1 MLTRYFL
8 RLPALLLAFAAS
20 SCAPTYLLGVA
31 PAESYTLR
39 PNGHDAA
46 EATADSVAL
55 RLNFL
60 GYEPDYVIFN
70 AEYRND
76 SRQTIEIAPT
86 AFGYAPV
93 REQDAAAPARRVQ
106 RGERVA
112 AAVAAASQGAAWPAL
127 PATPLPALDPEPAIG
142 ALENNASREAA
153 KAARPDW
160 VGVALFAVALGMD
173 IASSTRSRETL
184 AQAQTRAVVHD
195 AAVTYQVIAN
205 AKRLH
210 HATTADALARR
221 AELLRQY
228 ALRRVVLRPG
238 EQVRGYVFL
247 PRFDQADG
255 LDVLAPVGQQL
266 VSFRFVQSH
275 QRR

>member
-1 MLTRYFL
+1 MHTRYFIGFL
-8 RLPALLLAFAAS
+8 APLLALAAS

-39 PNGHDAA
+39 PNGRDVA

-76 SRQTIEIAPT
+76 SQRPVEVVPT

-93 REQDAAAPARRVQ
+93 RQQEAAPPPRRVL
-106 RGERVA
+106 RGERVP
-112 AAVAAASQGAAWPAL
+112 AAVAAATQHTPWPAL
-127 PATPLPALDPEPAIG
+127 PPAPLPALDPEPAIG
-142 ALENNASREAA
+142 ALENGASHEAA

-173 IASSTRSRETL
+173 IASSTRGRETL
-184 AQAQTRAVVHD
+184 AQAQTRAVIHD
-195 AAVTYQVIAN
+195 AAVTYQVIAS

-221 AELLRQY
+221 AALLREY

>member
-1 MLTRYFL
+1 M
-8 RLPALLLAFAAS
+8 
-20 SCAPTYLLGVA
+20 LGVQ

-39 PNGHDAA
+39 ASDRDAA

-76 SRQTIEIAPT
+76 SRSPVEVVPT
-86 AFGYAPV
+86 AFGYAPL
-93 REQDAAAPARRVQ
+93 RQDSIEGPTW
-106 RGERVA
+106 RVA
-112 AAVAAASQGAAWPAL
+112 RGQRVPAAVAAATQHAPWPAL
-127 PATPLPALDPEPAIG
+127 PTAPLPALDPEPAIG
-142 ALENNASREAA
+142 ELENNAGHEAA
-153 KAARPDW
+153 KASRPDW
-160 VGVALFAVALGMD
+160 VGVALFAVALGMEV
-173 IASSTRSRETL
+173 ASSARGRETV
-184 AQAQTRAVVHD
+184 AQAQTRAVIHD
-195 AAVTYQVIAN
+195 AAVTYSVIASAN
-205 AKRLH
+205 RVR
-210 HATTADALARR
+210 HAATAEALARR

-228 ALRRVVLRPG
+228 ALRRVVLQPG

-255 LDVLAPVGQQL
+255 LDVLAPVGRQL
-266 VSFRFVQSH
+266 VALRFVQSH